1 MAKKNAR
8 NTRGRIVNA
17 AWKLFYEQ
25 GYEDTTVEEIIDLS
39 RTSRG
44 PFYHY
49 FDGKDALLS
58 TLSTL
63 FDEKYE
69 ELIEQLDPDMT
80 AMDTLL
86 FLNRE
91 LFGMIENSISI
102 ELLTRLLSTQL
113 ITNGEKHLLDRDR
126 IYYKLLRENHLR
138 RPGARPAHHP
148 AQRQR
153 MVKRYALCDARPDV
167 RLVPVR
173 RRILPGALQRA
184 GASGIPQQ
192 LSALTPLTPFRC

>member
-1 MAKKNAR
+1 VAKKKTR

-25 GYEDTTVEEIIDLS
+25 GYENTTVEEIIEVS
-39 RTSRG
+39 KTSKG
-44 PFYHY
+44 SFYHY

-69 ELIEQLDPDMT
+69 ELIPELRPDMP
-80 AMDTLL
+80 AMEKLL

-113 ITNGEKHLLDRDR
+113 TTNGEKHLLDRDR
-126 IYYKLLRENHLR
+126 IYYKLLRKIISDGQEDGQLST
-138 RPGARPAHHP
+138 ALSVSE
-148 AQRQR
+148 
-153 MVKRYALCDARPDV
+153 MVKRYALCERALMYDWCLCGGEYSLGHYSGQV
-167 RLVPVR
+167 
-173 RRILPGALQRA
+173 LPGF
-184 GASGIPQQ
+184 
-192 LSALTPLTPFRC
+192 LSSFLP

>member
-39 RTSRG
+39 KTSKG
-44 PFYHY
+44 SFYHY

-102 ELLTRLLSTQL
+102 ELLARLLSTQL

-126 IYYKLLRENHLR
+126 IYYKLLRKIIAGGQERGQLTTR
-138 RPGARPAHHP
+138 LSVSE
-148 AQRQR
+148 
-153 MVKRYALCDARPDV
+153 MVKRYALCERALMYDWCLCGGEYSLGHYSAEV
-167 RLVPVR
+167 
-173 RRILPGALQRA
+173 LPGF
-184 GASGIPQQ
+184 
-192 LSALTPLTPFRC
+192 LSSFLP